1 MIRARP
7 GRRDESLRQPTR
19 RLEAQLTGRADS
31 RKLESGRETQNSRGR
46 RWAIVP
52 VRDLTGRE
60 QAYGVQVEAGLA
72 YEFLITLT
80 AFGLPEEQETYEI
93 GVEWFES
100 IRTKAS
106 KPLLQALGRMG
117 EAVGKAW
124 VNLVGLATVSPAT
137 PDVPSFLRRAEDLD
151 PLELRLYLL
160 GFHVPHYRQSI
171 TGEVLL
177 R

>member
-1 MIRARP
+1 M
-7 GRRDESLRQPTR
+7 GV
-19 RLEAQLTGRADS
+19 
-31 RKLESGRETQNSRGR
+31 
-46 RWAIVP
+46 VP

-60 QAYGVQVEAGLA
+60 QAYGVRVEAGLA

-93 GVEWFES
+93 GLEWFER

-137 PDVPSFLRRAEDLD
+137 RDVPSFLRRAEDLD
-151 PLELRLYLL
+151 PLELLHD
-160 GFHVPHYRQSI
+160 G
-171 TGEVLL
+171 
-177 R
+177 